1 MLFLLKNYLIN
12 RRVAKRFPSTKIH
25 PTVFIDRTA
34 FQRGDIE
41 LGKNSELLNDVQL
54 VGKVTIG
61 EYSYLNTR
69 VIVFSCREHPVTIGK
84 FCSIGCN
91 VSLVSANSHNMK
103 ELTTSPWR
111 ERIFGEK
118 SKEIGAPITI
128 GHDVWIGTG
137 AIILPGVTIG
147 TGAVV
152 GAGSIVTSGT
162 EIKPYEVWAGNP
174 AKKIKD
180 RFSEETK
187 ERLLASQWWER
198 SVEELK
204 GNREFFEKPE
214 L

>member
-1 MLFLLKNYLIN
+1 MFFLLKNYLIN
-12 RRVAKRFPSTKIH
+12 HRAVKRFSSIKIH

-34 FQRGDIE
+34 FQKGDVI
-41 LGKNSELLNDVQL
+41 LGKNTELLNDVQL
-54 VGKVTIG
+54 LGKVTIG
-61 EYSYLNTR
+61 DYSYLNTR
-69 VIVFSCREHPVTIGK
+69 VVIFACPEHPVTIGK
-84 FCSIGCN
+84 FCSVGWN

-103 ELTTSPWR
+103 ELSTSPWR

-118 SKEIGAPITI
+118 RKEMGAPITI
-128 GHDVWIGTG
+128 EHDVWIGAG
-137 AIILPGVTIG
+137 AIILPGVTIR

-152 GAGSIVTSGT
+152 GAGSVVTSGT

-180 RFSEETK
+180 RFSHETK
-187 ERLLASQWWER
+187 ERLLVSRWWER
-198 SVEELK
+198 SGEELK